1 MSMNGQRPDVS
12 DEEIG
17 MRTFQLR
24 KAQAVE
30 RSTERMRQGLGA
42 EWGKFTNPEI
52 EALGY
57 VLGELWAYIAH
68 SEWDDLHFSLLTV
81 TDARRMLNFAR
92 ELVNHKRN
100 AVEVLHDVHA
110 LILAK
115 G

>member
-1 MSMNGQRPDVS
+1 MAMNGQRPDIS

-30 RSTERMRQGLGA
+30 RATDRMRQGLGA
-42 EWGKFTNPEI
+42 DWSKVSDKEI
-52 EALGY
+52 EALGF

-68 SEWDDLHFSLLTV
+68 SEWDDLHFSKLGLTD
-81 TDARRMLNFAR
+81 TRRMLNFSR
-92 ELVNHKRN
+92 ELVGHKRN
-100 AVEVLHDVHA
+100 SIEVLQDVHD
-110 LILAK
+110 LIVSK

>member
-1 MSMNGQRPDVS
+1 MSMNRQRPDVS

-17 MRTFQLR
+17 MRAFQLR

-30 RSTERMRQGLGA
+30 RSTDHMRKGLGA
-42 EWGKFTNPEI
+42 EWSRFSDPEI

-68 SEWDDLHFSLLTV
+68 SEWDDLHFSLLNV

-100 AVEVLHDVHA
+100 SVEVLRDVHA
-110 LILAK
+110 LIVAK